1 MHSSLQNIG
10 LEFGLVQMPLVP
22 IKTDIPRAAPAV
34 ANLNEWHHHLIT
46 QARDPG
52 VISHFSFSLTH
63 STLVMKSVLPLP
75 GPLPTQSFLYETLS
89 LPWLGPSSCLP
100 WITVLISYLQSCTS
114 QPIIHS
120 AAR

>member
-10 LEFGLVQMPLVP
+10 LEVGLVQMPLVP
-22 IKTDIPRAAPAV
+22 IKTDGPRAAPAV
-34 ANLNEWHHHLIT
+34 AHLNEWHHHLIT

-75 GPLPTQSFLYETLS
+75 GPLPTQSFLSEPLS

-100 WITVLISYLQSCTS
+100 WITVLICYLQSCTS